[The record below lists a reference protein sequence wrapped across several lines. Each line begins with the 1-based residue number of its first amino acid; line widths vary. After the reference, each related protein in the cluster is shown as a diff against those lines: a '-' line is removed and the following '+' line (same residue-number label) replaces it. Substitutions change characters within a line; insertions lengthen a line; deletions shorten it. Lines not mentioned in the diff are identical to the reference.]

1 MNDVMTYDEYIAQQQ
16 QAIDEETRDDSCF
29 IADLPECQFVR
40 GH

>member
-1 MNDVMTYDEYIAQQQ
+1 MTYDEYILQQQ

-29 IADLPECQFVR
+29 IAYVPECQFVR